1 MKKALIV
8 ASTSGFVKGFLLS
21 DAHMLQELGYEVHC
35 AANHKAMVTFKAEE
49 LFPQHNIIFHQV
61 DFPPNRPLSSETVRA
76 GKQYLEIVKNTEF
89 DIIHCHSPIVGAV
102 VRLLGVRY
110 RKNGGKIIYT
120 THGLAFSKNSG
131 WKSKILYGSVEWLCA
146 KLCDK
151 VITINHDDY
160 AMMKKLSSKN
170 TVYINGVGVDTE
182 KFHNVNINRD
192 KYREKIGISPNQKMV
207 LTVGEISRRKNQKV
221 IVEALSKLDNS
232 YVFVICGKVMT
243 ESIIYNELIEAAKRL
258 QVNVLFLGFRS
269 DIPEILKCADVF
281 VLPSLREGLCFAGVE
296 ALASGIPVVGSN
308 VKGIKDF
315 IVEGETGYLSDPLDA
330 ETFAIKIK
338 LASNYEQRKLME
350 RKCVEKAEEFSVA
363 VSHTQMEAI
372 YREVLNLR

>member
-8 ASTSGFVKGFLLS
+8 ASTSGFIKGFLLS

-35 AANHKAMVTFKAEE
+35 AANHKAMVTFKAEK

-61 DFPPNRPLSSETVRA
+61 DFPPNRPFSFETVRA
-76 GKQYLEIVKNTEF
+76 GKQYLEIVKNIQF
-89 DIIHCHSPIVGAV
+89 DLIHCHSPIVGAI
-102 VRLLGVRY
+102 VRFLGVKY

-131 WKSKILYGSVEWLCA
+131 WKSKLLYGSVEWLCA

-170 TVYINGVGVDTE
+170 TVYINGVGVDTA

-192 KYREKIGISPNQKMV
+192 EYRENIGISAEQKMV
-207 LTVGEISRRKNQKV
+207 LTVGEISRRKNQRV
-221 IVEALSKLDNS
+221 IVEALSKLDDS

-243 ESIIYNELIEAAKRL
+243 ESTIYNELVIAAERL
-258 QVNVLFLGFRS
+258 HVNINFLGFRS

-308 VKGIKDF
+308 VKGVKDF
-315 IVEGETGYLSDPLDA
+315 IVDGETGYLSEPHDA
-330 ETFAIKIK
+330 ETFAKKIE
-338 LASNYEQRKLME
+338 LALNCEQRKVME
-350 RKCVEKAEEFSVA
+350 RKCVEKAEEFSAA
-363 VSHTQMEAI
+363 VSHGQMEAI